1 MDRTNASAGLLPPL
15 VPGPYPSLMAQ
26 WVRRPVQF
34 LERNRSRLG
43 PVFAARFGPRQHA
56 VFVSDLEA
64 VRTVIARDGDDV
76 RMGAAN
82 GVFRAGLG
90 SSSILVLDG
99 EEHLRHRRLMAPGF
113 KRSHVGRFEGLIESV
128 TLARLEELPRDV
140 PVPLQPTFERI
151 AFDAAMAIVFGI
163 EDGER
168 SARIRALFPRMMDLS
183 DHPASLLPLLRRE
196 LGGFSPWGRLMKVL
210 RELDELL
217 RAEIRDRRTDPTL
230 EDREDLLSM
239 LCGAE
244 QADGTPMTETEL
256 RDEMLTLLMAGQETT
271 SAAMAWAFER
281 LAHTPRALARLER
294 EVIEPA
300 ESGEDYLNA
309 VIRETLRQRP
319 PVPVMARKARVPI
332 RLGPYEIPAG
342 WVIMPCVYLLHREPS
357 IYPRPE
363 EFLPERFLVAPPPR
377 GAWIPFG
384 GGIRHCL
391 GTHLAELELKIVLRT
406 IISRV
411 EIRPGGE
418 AEAIRRRRFAFSPL
432 EDGTVVLADRRR
444 QLMRLPARETA
455 RAANPV

>member
-1 MDRTNASAGLLPPL
+1 
-15 VPGPYPSLMAQ
+15 
-26 WVRRPVQF
+26 
-34 LERNRSRLG
+34 
-43 PVFAARFGPRQHA
+43 
-56 VFVSDLEA
+56 
-64 VRTVIARDGDDV
+64 
-76 RMGAAN
+76 
-82 GVFRAGLG
+82 
-90 SSSILVLDG
+90 
-99 EEHLRHRRLMAPGF
+99 
-113 KRSHVGRFEGLIESV
+113 
-128 TLARLEELPRDV
+128 
-140 PVPLQPTFERI
+140 
-151 AFDAAMAIVFGI
+151 
-163 EDGER
+163 
-168 SARIRALFPRMMDLS
+168 
-183 DHPASLLPLLRRE
+183 
-196 LGGFSPWGRLMKVL
+196 
-210 RELDELL
+210 
-217 RAEIRDRRTDPTL
+217 
-230 EDREDLLSM
+230 
-239 LCGAE
+239 
-244 QADGTPMTETEL
+244 
-256 RDEMLTLLMAGQETT
+256 
-271 SAAMAWAFER
+271 MAWAFER

-332 RLGPYEIPAG
+332 QLGPYEIPAG